1 MSLLGSMGSWSDDY
15 FDQRLRVF
23 GIVMAGFFALFLVRL
38 FQLQIVEGDQH
49 LERSQRN
56 SIRTERIASPR
67 GEIVDR
73 EGRVLASTRP
83 AFELEVVPSEL
94 RDKDRT
100 FALLSALMDEPEERV
115 RERVGNARGRARFQA
130 VRLDDDLSFEQLAR
144 VESHRYALPGVLTEV
159 HPRREYPYGS
169 LAAHVIG
176 TIGEVQTKQLES
188 RKFAGYRQGEQ
199 VGQSGV
205 EALLEP
211 HLRGRFGGRNVV
223 VDVAGRT
230 VEVLDAVEP
239 RSGGRVVLSLDV
251 DLQLAAENGLRELA
265 QPGDPAAG
273 VVVALDPRN
282 GDVLAL
288 ASLPSFDPN
297 AFPGGIES
305 SVWKSLTQDPLKP
318 LQDRAVSGQ
327 FPPGSTYK
335 PFVAAIALQE
345 KVRTP
350 SATTF
355 CPGSFAFG
363 SRAFRCWKRSGHG
376 TVDLHKSL
384 VQSCDVYYYRAGLD
398 IGVDRMASYMKTF
411 GFGAP
416 TGIGLENERGG
427 INPSSEWK
435 KKRFNQP
442 WMAGETVS
450 ISIGQGYV
458 SVTPLQLA
466 AAYGALGTGRFVRPR
481 LVRERLAPD
490 GTATP
495 EPIEVVH
502 TVPIDE
508 ENLAL
513 VRKAL
518 RGVVVEGGGTGR
530 RSRVDGLDVGG
541 KTGTAQ
547 VVKLEH
553 TEGMSE
559 RAIPWKYRDHAWFG
573 AIAPVDAPEI
583 AVVVLSEHGGHGGSA
598 AAPIAQRVIAK
609 WWEKRN
615 AAPAPAL
622 QAAVVV
628 DTDHDHAEHVEAAAA
643 AAAAEESDGAD

>member
-1 MSLLGSMGSWSDDY
+1 MSLLGSMGSWSDDF
-15 FDQRLRVF
+15 FDQRLRVL

-38 FQLQIVEGDQH
+38 FQLQIVEGEQH

-94 RDKDRT
+94 RDKERT
-100 FALLSALMDEPEERV
+100 FALISALMDEPESFV
-115 RERVGNARGRARFQA
+115 RERVGAARGRARFQA

-144 VESHRYALPGVLTEV
+144 VESHRFALPGVLTEV
-159 HPRREYPYGS
+159 HPLREYPYGS

-176 TIGEVQTKQLES
+176 TIGEVRTEQLDQ
-188 RKFAGYRQGEQ
+188 RKFAGYRPGES

-230 VEVLDAVEP
+230 VEVLDSVEP
-239 RSGGRVVLSLDV
+239 RSGGRVVLTLDV
-251 DLQLAAENGLRELA
+251 DLQLAAENGLREMA
-265 QPGDPAAG
+265 APGDPVAG

-297 AFPGGIES
+297 AFPGGIDPAA
-305 SVWKSLTQDPLKP
+305 WKSLMQDPLKP
-318 LQDRAVSGQ
+318 LQDRAIAGQ

-355 CPGSFAFG
+355 CPGSFFFG
-363 SRAFRCWKRSGHG
+363 SRSFRCWKKTGHG
-376 TVDLHKSL
+376 TVDLHRAI
-384 VQSCDVYYYRAGLD
+384 VQSCDVYFYRAGLD
-398 IGVDRMASYMKTF
+398 IGVDRMAEYMRTF

-416 TGIGLENERGG
+416 TGIGLENERSG

-435 KKRFNQP
+435 RKRFNQP

-458 SVTPLQLA
+458 TVTPLQLA
-466 AAYGALGTGRFVRPR
+466 AAYGALGTGNFVRPR

-490 GTATP
+490 GTRTS
-495 EPIEVVH
+495 EPVEVVNK
-502 TVPIDE
+502 VPIDE
-508 ENLAL
+508 ENLAR

-530 RSRVDGLDVGG
+530 RSQVAGLDVGG

-553 TEGMSE
+553 TEG
-559 RAIPWKYRDHAWFG
+559 RAIPWKYRDHAWFA

-598 AAPIAQRVIAK
+598 AAPVAQRVIAK

-615 AAPAPAL
+615 ATPAPAL
-622 QAAVVV
+622 EAAVMS
-628 DTDHDHAEHVEAAAA
+628 DTEHDEHAVEAVHAEVEDP
-643 AAAAEESDGAD
+643 DGTD